1 MRGDESTQKK
11 LCGGSLRFI
20 LATLSIFAASA
31 IAAAQDRALQPRLMG
46 MAPAG
51 ARTYMTNTYG
61 ALDARLFNPLD
72 KDIEAEI
79 LTFYDGAP
87 ERRYGRKVWIPANAS
102 IWSWFCVGPPGR
114 PPGSWDIELESI
126 LLDHSGPKPVLVK
139 SSQNQPLTSNI
150 MPFEGKEQVTTVLID
165 SDIADGSQPIA
176 SPELDQTAAELR
188 ELIFSIRQELH
199 FSQRLN
205 VVRRRF
211 LPPIAEAYEGVDQL
225 VLASNRISA
234 DAGGRQALREWVQRG
249 GRLWIPLDLVQEETV
264 TGLLGDILNVSVIDR
279 SSLTSVRFETGPGNP
294 YLLTPQKAEFEKPVA
309 FVRALA
315 PQQQVFYTVNGWPA
329 AFMTELGRGKV
340 VFTTL
345 GPRAWTRPRQA
356 GDPISTFRDFPQ
368 LPVPL
373 VPMQFLAQ
381 EILMRADQPLLEAG
395 NLKPFVEDQIGY
407 QVTNRVAILLVF
419 GLFFVGM
426 AVASIV
432 LGRRGSLEHLGWL
445 APLFAAG
452 AAGAFVLLGEHS
464 RSAVPPT
471 VAVAQV
477 VLAEPGTGDA
487 QASGL
492 IGVYQPGLE
501 PSTVI
506 GAADGGQFDLDLTG
520 LEGRVYSRVQ
530 TDIDRWHWDNLEL
543 PSSSVRLAPFKYT
556 VLVNKPIKAV
566 VRFGP
571 QGVEGHVD
579 SGAFHPLEDILLTT
593 PGRHALPMR
602 VSEDGSLHADG
613 EDSLQSGHM
622 LTSGLLTDRQRARQS
637 IYEKVMTS
645 PQPRLAARSLL
656 LAWTDPVD
664 THFTLVA
671 NARTTGM
678 ALLAIPL
685 QFERTP
691 PESPVTVPFTFVD
704 CMKVGGDG
712 RLIPAPTESRIASST
727 KLRFQ
732 VPDAVRPLTIENARL
747 SIRLNAPLR
756 EVTIS
761 GFAGA
766 EQVVLRRLSSP
777 NGMEQL
783 EISDPRLL
791 QMDSQGAL
799 FLNVEVS
806 GVASDVDRDLWHIEW
821 AGLEVRGRTQ
831 KFRSAENESR

>member
-1 MRGDESTQKK
+1 MRGDESKQKK
-11 LCGGSLRFI
+11 SCGRSLRFVF
-20 LATLSIFAASA
+20 AALSILAASA
-31 IAAAQDRALQPRLMG
+31 MAAAQDRDQQPRLMG
-46 MAPAG
+46 MSPAG
-51 ARTYMTNTYG
+51 GRTFMTNSYG
-61 ALDARLFNPLD
+61 AVDFRLFNPRD

-87 ERRYGRKVWIPANAS
+87 ERRYGRKVWVPANAS
-102 IWSWFCVGPPGR
+102 IWSWFCVGPPGK
-114 PPGSWDIELESI
+114 PTNAWDIELESV
-126 LLDHSGPKPVLVK
+126 LLDHSGSSPVLVK
-139 SSQNQPLTSNI
+139 SAQNQPLTSNI
-150 MPFEGKEQVTTVLID
+150 MPFEGKNQITTLLID
-165 SDIADGSQPIA
+165 SDIADGSQPTG
-176 SPELDQTAAELR
+176 SPEEALIATELR
-188 ELIFSIRQELH
+188 ELIFSIRHELH

-211 LPPIAEAYEGVDQL
+211 LPPIAEAYEGIDQL

-234 DAGGRQALREWVQRG
+234 DVGGRQALREWVQRG
-249 GRLWIPLDLVQEETV
+249 GRLWIPLDLIQQETV
-264 TGLLGDILNVSVIDR
+264 NDLLGDILNVNVIDR
-279 SSLTSVRFETGPGNP
+279 TSLTSVRFETGPGNP
-294 YLLTPQKAEFEKPVA
+294 YLLTPQTTEFEKPVA

-315 PQQQVFYTVNGWPA
+315 PQQQVFYTVHGWPA

-340 VFTTL
+340 VFTTV

-356 GDPISTFRDFPQ
+356 GDPPSTYRDFPS

-381 EILMRADQPLLEAG
+381 EILMRTDQPLLETG
-395 NLKPFVEDQIGY
+395 DLKPFVEAQIGY
-407 QVTNRVAILLVF
+407 QVTNRVTILLVF

-426 AVASIV
+426 AIASIV

-445 APLFAAG
+445 APLFAIG
-452 AAGAFVLLGEHS
+452 AAGAFLLLGERS

-477 VLAEPGTGDA
+477 VLTEPGTGDA
-487 QASGL
+487 QATGL
-492 IGVYQPGLE
+492 IGVFQPGLE

-506 GAADGGQFDLDLTG
+506 GAADGGQFDPDFSG

-530 TDIDRWHWDNLEL
+530 TDLDRWHWANLEL
-543 PSSSVRLAPFKYT
+543 PTGERLAPFKYT
-556 VLVNKPIKAV
+556 VPIKKPIKAV

-593 PGRHALPMR
+593 PGRHALPMSL
-602 VSEDGSLHADG
+602 SEDGSLHPDG
-613 EDSLQSGHM
+613 EDSLQSGHL
-622 LTSGLLTDRQRARQS
+622 LTSGLLSDRQRVRQS

-645 PQPRLAARSLL
+645 PQPRLAGRSLL

-664 THFTLVA
+664 THFTFVT

-678 ALLAIPL
+678 ALLAIPI

-712 RLIPAPTESRIASST
+712 RLIPAPTESRMPSNT

-747 SIRLNAPLR
+747 SVRFNVPLR

-766 EQVVLRRLSSP
+766 KQVPLRRMSSP
-777 NGMEQL
+777 NGTEQI
-783 EISDPRLL
+783 EITDPRLL
-791 QMDSQGAL
+791 QVDSSGAL
-799 FLNVEVS
+799 YVNIEV
-806 GVASDVDRDLWHIEW
+806 GDVHNEVDRDLWHIEW